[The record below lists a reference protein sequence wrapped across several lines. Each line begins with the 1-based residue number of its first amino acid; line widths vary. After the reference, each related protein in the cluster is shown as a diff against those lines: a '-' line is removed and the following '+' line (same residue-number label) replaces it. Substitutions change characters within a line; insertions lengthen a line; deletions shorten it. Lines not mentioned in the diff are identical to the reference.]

1 MKYTKEMGE
10 TLNRLLQKN
19 LDAEKGFR
27 NATDDVKDEQLKIF
41 LKEIAYQKYDF
52 AHELRT
58 EIRNFGQSPTKGSSV
73 LSDVQRSWMNI
84 RSGLSL
90 NAEASV
96 LKQAI
101 KAEQAGLEEY
111 RVVLKEHNF
120 PPSTESVLLKQKDAF
135 QATVKRIKELQEHFK

>member
-1 MKYTKEMGE
+1 MKYTDEMGE

-27 NATDDVKDEQLKIF
+27 NAADDVKDEQLKSLF
-41 LKEIAYQKYDF
+41 KGIALQKYDF

-58 EIRNFGQSPTKGSSV
+58 EIRNFGQSPTEGSSV
-73 LSDVQRSWMNI
+73 LSDVHRSWMNI

-90 NAEASV
+90 NAETTV
-96 LKQAI
+96 LKEA
-101 KAEQAGLEEY
+101 KKGEETAVEEY
-111 RVVLKEHNF
+111 REVLKEHNF

-135 QATVKRIKELQEHFK
+135 KTTIKRIEELQEHF